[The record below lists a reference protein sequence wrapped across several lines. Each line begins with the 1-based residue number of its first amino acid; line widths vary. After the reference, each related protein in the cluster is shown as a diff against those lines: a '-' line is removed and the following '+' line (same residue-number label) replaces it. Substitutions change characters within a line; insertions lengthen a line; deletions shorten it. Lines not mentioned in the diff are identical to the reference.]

1 MVQAKTREKVTPIQD
16 VANAW
21 GVSEKAV
28 KNWVEFVY
36 QGFDVLLPAAGPYP
50 EWGVRL
56 LEITAKH
63 ISEKSSFYFSE
74 TGETRRLKSAEFIRK
89 IRGMRQSGHFQ
100 EFQQFQNFQ
109 KTHEETTEDD
119 ALAGMASITRGIDQ
133 EVAQA
138 KAKVDEY
145 AETKV
150 NELKDY
156 IDRTPLRM
164 LGMLGERLT
173 PRNGIDGV
181 GAVIDVTYSRAVLT
195 EVSEVSGVS
204 EVSDMVVHS

>member
-1 MVQAKTREKVTPIQD
+1 MAQAKTREKVTPIQD

-36 QGFDVLLPAAGPYP
+36 QAFDVLLPAAGPYP

-74 TGETRRLKSAEFIRK
+74 TGETRRLKSVEFIKKVRL
-89 IRGMRQSGHFQ
+89 MRQQGHFK

-109 KTHEETTEDD
+109 KSHEETTEDD
-119 ALAGMASITRGIDQ
+119 ALAGMAEITRGIDQ
-133 EVAQA
+133 EVEQA
-138 KAKVDEY
+138 KATVDRYAEIKVDELR
-145 AETKV
+145 E
-150 NELKDY
+150 Y
-156 IDRTPLRM
+156 INRTPLRM
-164 LGMLGERLT
+164 LGMLSARLA
-173 PRNGIDGV
+173 PSGDIAGV

-195 EVSEVSGVS
+195 EVSEVP
-204 EVSDMVVHS
+204 EVSDIVVQS